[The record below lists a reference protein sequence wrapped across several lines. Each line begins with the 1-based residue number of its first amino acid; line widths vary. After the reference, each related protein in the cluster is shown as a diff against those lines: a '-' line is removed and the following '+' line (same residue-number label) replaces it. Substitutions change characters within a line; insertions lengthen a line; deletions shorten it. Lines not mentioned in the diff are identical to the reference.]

1 MEELNRLLN
10 AGNSPSQMA
19 RQLVRYLRNCLMAKL
34 GGEKTQLLQISGD
47 ERARAVRTAT
57 LFSEEDLTRF
67 LQVMLRTFDELN
79 YRQEPRLHLELGLMK
94 LVHLQRLIPLEQI
107 LSGLPGAG
115 RPPAALGAGKG
126 SVSQRPAATAPPA
139 PVPAPRPL
147 PVEPAKPAAPSP
159 FELDRQRKLSSSE
172 AEEKVPAPAA
182 PPVVVAEAKA
192 APEAKVEPEPSPV
205 QTAPADLDSLRD
217 VVTAALNEQGHNTA
231 ASLLGA
237 GRWRTDE
244 DGAIQVEVGV
254 KKTMLGLTMN
264 GEAWKIVREALR
276 GAGATQKM
284 TVVPGEAAEP
294 ASGSPRVWSRDSI
307 EAVALGNPLVRQ
319 AQELFH
325 AEVRSVLDLREN
337 QGNDSRSKG

>member
-1 MEELNRLLN
+1 M
-10 AGNSPSQMA
+10 
-19 RQLVRYLRNCLMAKL
+19 
-34 GGEKTQLLQISGD
+34 
-47 ERARAVRTAT
+47 
-57 LFSEEDLTRF
+57 
-67 LQVMLRTFDELN
+67 
-79 YRQEPRLHLELGLMK
+79 
-94 LVHLQRLIPLEQI
+94 
-107 LSGLPGAG
+107 
-115 RPPAALGAGKG
+115 
-126 SVSQRPAATAPPA
+126 
-139 PVPAPRPL
+139 
-147 PVEPAKPAAPSP
+147 
-159 FELDRQRKLSSSE
+159 
-172 AEEKVPAPAA
+172 PAA
-182 PPVVVAEAKA
+182 PPVAVPEVKIEPQVKVE
-192 APEAKVEPEPSPV
+192 PEAKVEVEVEPEPS
-205 QTAPADLDSLRD
+205 QAQAAPGDLDSLRD

-237 GRWRTDE
+237 GRWRLDE

-284 TVVPGEAAEP
+284 TVVPGGETTES
-294 ASGSPRVWSRDSI
+294 ASASPRVWSRDSI

>member
-1 MEELNRLLN
+1 
-10 AGNSPSQMA
+10 MA

-115 RPPAALGAGKG
+115 RPPAAPTVTR
-126 SVSQRPAATAPPA
+126 STPRPPAATAPA
-139 PVPAPRPL
+139 PTPAPRPL
-147 PVEPAKPAAPSP
+147 PAEPAKPAAPSP
-159 FELDRQRKLSSSE
+159 FELDRQRKLSSSD
-172 AEEKVPAPAA
+172 AEEVERPPAA
-182 PPVVVAEAKA
+182 PPVVAPEVKA
-192 APEAKVEPEPSPV
+192 APEAKIEPDPLPVETAPADP
-205 QTAPADLDSLRD
+205 APADLDSLRD
-217 VVTAALNEQGHNTA
+217 VVSAALNEQGHNTA

-237 GRWRTDE
+237 GRWRMDE
-244 DGAIQVEVGV
+244 EGAIQVEVGV

-284 TVVPGEAAEP
+284 TVVPGESTEQANA
-294 ASGSPRVWSRDSI
+294 GPRVWSRDSI

>member
-1 MEELNRLLN
+1 M
-10 AGNSPSQMA
+10 
-19 RQLVRYLRNCLMAKL
+19 
-34 GGEKTQLLQISGD
+34 
-47 ERARAVRTAT
+47 
-57 LFSEEDLTRF
+57 
-67 LQVMLRTFDELN
+67 
-79 YRQEPRLHLELGLMK
+79 
-94 LVHLQRLIPLEQI
+94 
-107 LSGLPGAG
+107 
-115 RPPAALGAGKG
+115 
-126 SVSQRPAATAPPA
+126 
-139 PVPAPRPL
+139 PVQPPRPL

-159 FELDRQRKLSSSE
+159 FELDRQRKLGSSD
-172 AEEKVPAPAA
+172 AEETVPAAAA
-182 PPVVVAEAKA
+182 PPVVAAEVKL
-192 APEAKVEPEPSPV
+192 EPEPSAGR
-205 QTAPADLDSLRD
+205 TGEIDLDSLRD
-217 VVTAALNEQGHNTA
+217 LVTAALNEQGHNTA

-237 GRWRTDE
+237 GRWRVDE

-294 ASGSPRVWSRDSI
+294 VSGSPRVWSRDSI

>member
-34 GGEKTQLLQISGD
+34 GGEKTELLQISGD
-47 ERARAVRTAT
+47 ERARAVRTAA

-67 LQVMLRTFDELN
+67 LQVILRTFDELN

-94 LVHLQRLIPLEQI
+94 LVHLQRLLPLEQI
-107 LSGLPGAG
+107 LSSLPGAA
-115 RPPAALGAGKG
+115 RPPAANP
-126 SVSQRPAATAPPA
+126 RPAQAI
-139 PVPAPRPL
+139 PVQAPRPA
-147 PVEPAKPAAPSP
+147 PAPMESVKPKAPAPSP
-159 FELDRQRKLSSSE
+159 FELDRQRKQS
-172 AEEKVPAPAA
+172 AEEPEERPVVAPVAA
-182 PPVVVAEAKA
+182 PVEKAVEPQPPPVTA
-192 APEAKVEPEPSPV
+192 AVEPE
-205 QTAPADLDSLRD
+205 ALPAKLMETKPNDTDPGKLRD
-217 VVTAALNEQGHNTA
+217 VVTAALDEQGHNTA

-237 GRWRTDE
+237 GRWKLDE

-254 KKTMLGLTMN
+254 KKTMLSLTMN

-284 TVVPGEAAEP
+284 TVVPGETAAEP
-294 ASGSPRVWSRDSI
+294 SSGAPRTWARDSI

-319 AQELFH
+319 AQELFQ
-325 AEVRSVLDLREN
+325 AEVRSVLDLR
-337 QGNDSRSKG
+337 DKGKG